1 MSWRVHIRDVCC
13 STGPPAPGSLP
24 SADPQVTAGGGHT
37 PNRYCGLPRVGI
49 TVQDTMAKT
58 PHEVAIGM
66 RGSRQAWGRI
76 LRDLC
81 SVCGKTRDKL
91 YIMPCRFDF

>member
-1 MSWRVHIRDVCC
+1 MSVAALGPLPLVPCPALTLRSQLKGATHPTGTTGYPGLAVH
-13 STGPPAPGSLP
+13 
-24 SADPQVTAGGGHT
+24 
-37 PNRYCGLPRVGI
+37 
-49 TVQDTMAKT
+49 DTMAKT

-81 SVCGKTRDKL
+81 SVCEKTRDKL

>member
-1 MSWRVHIRDVCC
+1 MSVVAVGPLPLVPCPVLTCRSQLEWVTHP
-13 STGPPAPGSLP
+13 TGTTG
-24 SADPQVTAGGGHT
+24 
-37 PNRYCGLPRVGI
+37 YPRVGI
-49 TVQDTMAKT
+49 TVQGMMAKT
-58 PHEVAIGM
+58 SHEVEKGM

-81 SVCGKTRDKL
+81 SVFRKTRGKF